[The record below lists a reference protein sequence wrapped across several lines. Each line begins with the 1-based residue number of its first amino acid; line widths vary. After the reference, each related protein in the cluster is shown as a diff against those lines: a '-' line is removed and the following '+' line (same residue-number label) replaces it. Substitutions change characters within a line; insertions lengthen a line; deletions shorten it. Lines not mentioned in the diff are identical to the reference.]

1 MITELPQ
8 EFRKPQFSA
17 YLVVRN
23 ELPYSVHIDLKSA
36 EKVRDAVNS
45 TQIVPLLSVA

>member
-1 MITELPQ
+1 MTELPEDYIKTQ
-8 EFRKPQFSA
+8 YSA
-17 YLVVRN
+17 FMVIRN